1 VCVWGG
7 GGGRASRRS
16 SRSSR
21 SRTRH
26 SSSQGRKA
34 LMQRGITSQAQCELD
49 GRQQQQ
55 DEHHQLQIAR
65 TTAAAGGCYPSP
77 RAARAPAG
85 HAG

>member
-1 VCVWGG
+1 
-7 GGGRASRRS
+7 
-16 SRSSR
+16 
-21 SRTRH
+21 
-26 SSSQGRKA
+26 
-34 LMQRGITSQAQCELD
+34 MQRGITSQAQCELD